1 MGKEK
6 FIFLNQIVS
15 EAKWQPLQNS
25 NQNSEAEI
33 DKELR
38 RYGEKDR
45 HPFKTIRNRS
55 RRTNLLIIIYIIL
68 EVIHQ
73 ELLIS
78 IQHLPLFHRI
88 MQGKLLYISDTF
100 ES

>member
-38 RYGEKDR
+38 RYREKDR
-45 HPFKTIRNRS
+45 HGGQ
-55 RRTNLLIIIYIIL
+55 IY
-68 EVIHQ
+68 
-73 ELLIS
+73 
-78 IQHLPLFHRI
+78 
-88 MQGKLLYISDTF
+88 
-100 ES
+100 